1 MNHSFNV
8 EIAKKYG
15 VDGAIIIE
23 HLYFWIQKNK
33 VNDKNFYDGRYW
45 TYNSKKAFTDIFP
58 YWTERQLERII
69 GNLKKDGAIL
79 TGNYNKVAYDRT
91 TWYALDDSIISFYE
105 NGKIDSTVCVNG
117 NPQSVE
123 PIPYINTDINTDK
136 KPNNIYSD
144 FNKIIIA
151 KYPGKK
157 TKAIRDKKV
166 PTLLKKYSIE
176 ELTRCI
182 ERYARDC
189 RFKEKKYI
197 LNEGTF
203 WNGRY
208 EDYLDCNYEDEIG
221 AGYGSVTEAN
231 ITTTAT
237 TENVCNT
244 TAHDDF
250 FNGED

>member
-1 MNHSFNV
+1 MNRAFKGVWIPKEIWLNKDLTLQEKCFLV
-8 EIAKKYG
+8 EINSLDNNDGCFASNAYFADFFGLSNRRVIDILNSLEKKGYILKTIHYKENTKEVEKRVIKIVNKWSVGTEG
-15 VDGAIIIE
+15 VTTTPQEGVITTPTAGTCTDNNINNNNT
-23 HLYFWIQKNK
+23 KN
-33 VNDKNFYDGRYW
+33 NN
-45 TYNSKKAFTDIFP
+45 I
-58 YWTERQLERII
+58 
-69 GNLKKDGAIL
+69 
-79 TGNYNKVAYDRT
+79 
-91 TWYALDDSIISFYE
+91 
-105 NGKIDSTVCVNG
+105 
-117 NPQSVE
+117 
-123 PIPYINTDINTDK
+123 
-136 KPNNIYSD
+136 NNIYSD

-166 PTLLKKYSIE
+166 PSLLKKYSIE

-231 ITTTAT
+231 TTSTVTGEEA
-237 TENVCNT
+237 CNT

-250 FNGED
+250 F

>member
-15 VDGAIIIE
+15 VDGAIMIE
-23 HLYFWIQKNK
+23 NLYFWIQKNK
-33 VNDKNFYDGRYW
+33 VNNKNFHDGRYW
-45 TYNSKKAFTDIFP
+45 TYNSMKAFTELFP
-58 YWTERQLERII
+58 YWTEKQIRRILE
-69 GNLKKDGAIL
+69 NLKKDGAII
-79 TGNYNKVAYDRT
+79 TGNYNKIPYDRT
-91 TWYALDDSIISFYE
+91 LWYALDDSIISFYSNETLDLTKQE
-105 NGKIDSTVCVNG
+105 NGNIKK
-117 NPQSVE
+117 VE

-136 KPNNIYSD
+136 KPDNIYSD

-166 PTLLKKYSIE
+166 PSLLKKYSIE

-231 ITTTAT
+231 TTSTVAG
-237 TENVCNT
+237 EEVCNT
-244 TAHDDF
+244 TSHDDF
-250 FNGED
+250 F

>member
-1 MNHSFNV
+1 MNRDFKGVWIPKEIWLNKELSLQDKCFIV
-8 EIAKKYG
+8 EINSLDNDEGCYATNAYFAEFFGLSAKRVSEIINSLVKRGFLTSTILYKEG
-15 VDGAIIIE
+15 TREVDKRVLHVVGLGYPESRSKSIPEVEESGIPEVGERSIPE
-23 HLYFWIQKNK
+23 TVKDNNIYNNNTKN
-33 VNDKNFYDGRYW
+33 N
-45 TYNSKKAFTDIFP
+45 I
-58 YWTERQLERII
+58 
-69 GNLKKDGAIL
+69 
-79 TGNYNKVAYDRT
+79 
-91 TWYALDDSIISFYE
+91 
-105 NGKIDSTVCVNG
+105 
-117 NPQSVE
+117 
-123 PIPYINTDINTDK
+123 
-136 KPNNIYSD
+136 NNIYSD

-166 PTLLKKYSIE
+166 PSLLKKYSIE

-231 ITTTAT
+231 TTSTVT
-237 TENVCNT
+237 TENVCNIT
-244 TAHDDF
+244 SHDDF
-250 FNGED
+250 F